1 MNLKPHTYKQWEHY
15 AGPVSG
21 CCSRPRERGSKPSGE
36 EGSLLGSVPR
46 GDVEAVLSRKEGSR
60 TVSDEPKEEQTAE
73 LLQSIGDELRE
84 IKSIQQVMARN
95 FNAVV
100 VMIVF
105 AVIMYVL
112 GMFLGPTIGRR
123 MDELLTGTKAGRALE
138 GAAKSI
144 NQ

>member
-1 MNLKPHTYKQWEHY
+1 MNLKPHTYKLWEHY

-21 CCSRPRERGSKPSGE
+21 RCARPRGRGSTGSGE

-46 GDVEAVLSRKEGSR
+46 GGVEAVLSRKKGSR
-60 TVSDEPKEEQTAE
+60 TVSEEPNKEQTAE

-100 VMIVF
+100 VMIIF
-105 AVIMYVL
+105 AVLIYLV
-112 GMFLGPTIGRR
+112 GIFFAPAIGRNI
-123 MDELLTGTKAGRALE
+123 DNWLTGTKE
-138 GAAKSI
+138 GQVVEETVKGVVK
-144 NQ
+144 